1 VIGGPR
7 ASSSSLGAAAAE
19 SLIGVDLVF
28 VPSFL
33 LCFLMTGGGAEG
45 AGLVDMS
52 AGGSTWCAMSTF
64 RFFLGGGFGFVNLG
78 VSDGWAGVVIF
89 AFFAFSFLA
98 SSRRAFR
105 RA

>member
-1 VIGGPR
+1 MFGGPR
-7 ASSSSLGAAAAE
+7 ASASSLGTAAAE
-19 SLIGVDLVF
+19 FLIGVDFVF
-28 VPSFL
+28 VPSF

-45 AGLVDMS
+45 AGPVDVS
-52 AGGSTWCAMSTF
+52 AGGSTWSAMSTF

-78 VSDGWAGVVIF
+78 VSDGWAGVVVF